1 MKGLALGLGFIV
13 AALGCGQWESEGGG
27 PGDDDVSGNDCT
39 HGTDLDGDGYGEDC
53 PLGEDC
59 DDSDPFVNPGQ
70 AEHCDGA
77 DNNCDGQVDE
87 GVLNDCGTCDPGC
100 LSLGATPFP
109 TSDGDPNAQ
118 EDGCGLDENGDLV
131 LDQTEVEYSFLW
143 IANTDDLGVGTVS
156 KIDGDTVAEVGR
168 YLTVTCGS
176 EPATPECDDINGAEV
191 QRLSNYPSR
200 TAVDFNFDVWVANRA
215 FYDGQPSVTKIASA
229 PADCIDRNGNGVID
243 TSTDHDGDLT
253 ILTDCDNDGYFD
265 SGATACD
272 NGNPPEF
279 LGLDDECVLFT
290 VNYGGID
297 EIGRSVCLDAGTLS
311 PDGVYIGPGNAWVC
325 TNNRMPNQCFQLSGE
340 TGELLATVELPSN
353 SLPYGCAVDGEGILW
368 ASGGWS
374 SANFTWV
381 YSTDRGGVGANTGAP
396 PQAPAHLYGVA
407 VDEDDNIWLAGWDSQ
422 TVYRYEPDRS
432 SVMTLLD
439 GTWSQVTL
447 NNGATAGLAADNR
460 GYVWVAENDAGYI
473 YRVDPSL
480 VPSGGEYTV
489 TGTDRWGPFGET
501 LRGVGVDFRGN
512 VWGVS
517 YIENRASRMEV
528 DSNGDVINPNAGE
541 VFVGEHP
548 YTYSDFTGYGLRIFT
563 NPHGWWSYLIEGCGE
578 GTYWHEVE
586 WTGYEPAGTDVLFTA
601 RSGATPHQLGDYT
614 GTYDTSP
621 ADLNQSPGGPI
632 DPNPASYLEIRFEMY
647 SDGQENTPSL
657 SSVNVTWSCP

>member
-191 QRLSNYPSR
+191 QQLSNYPSR

-374 SANFTWV
+374 SANLTWV
-381 YSTDRGGVGANTGAP
+381 DSTDPAGVGAHTVAP

>member
-1 MKGLALGLGFIV
+1 VKGLALGLGFIV

-143 IANTDDLGVGTVS
+143 IANTDDLGVGPVS

-374 SANFTWV
+374 SANLTWV
-381 YSTDRGGVGANTGAP
+381 DTTDPAGGGAHTVAP